1 MCGQNTV
8 IAIDLSR
15 GLSVEDDYQWVEVP
29 RFAIFASTSIIDLIA
44 EDIPGLQENIM
55 CRSGHSEV
63 FCVRPRAE
71 LPIGRIALREQ
82 SHWLVAIASS
92 LKS

>member
-1 MCGQNTV
+1 MCGKNTV
-8 IAIDLSR
+8 TAIDLSR
-15 GLSVEDDYQWVEVP
+15 GLSVEDGYQWVEVP
-29 RFAIFASTSIIDLIA
+29 RFAMFASKSIIDLIA
-44 EDIPGLQENIM
+44 EDIPGLQGIVM

-82 SHWLVAIASS
+82 SQWLVAIASS